1 MTSDTD
7 KTISTGGLES
17 EATRVV
23 TQTAA
28 ETTQMAASVECP
40 VCHSPNPPSETYCV
54 DCGFLLS
61 SEPEEIVEVPEAEQ
75 IGVLVTQD
83 GTREFALHPGE
94 NTVGR
99 QDSDILLTHNT
110 VSRKHALIT
119 ATEGKV
125 YIEDVG
131 STNGTF
137 VNGHKLEPGER
148 LELADGA
155 EVVFGNQV
163 LIFRSARK
171 EPAEQP
177 APTEQEPVETAEE
190 VADTGTPEAEQIP
203 PVARITSA
211 DGTVHFDLKPGTYY
225 IGRREGNDI
234 VIPDPYCSGRHAEL
248 NVSESGFTITDLA
261 STNGTLVNGVR
272 IEPNTPKEIHILDE
286 ITVGQTVLKLEAI
299 Q

>member
-1 MTSDTD
+1 MMSDTD
-7 KTISTGGLES
+7 KTISTSDLEP
-17 EATRVV
+17 EATQIV

-28 ETTQMAASVECP
+28 ETTQMAAKVECP

-61 SEPEEIVEVPEAEQ
+61 SEPEEIIEVSQAEQ
-75 IGVLVTQD
+75 VGVLVTQD

-110 VSRKHALIT
+110 VSRKHAIIT
-119 ATEGKV
+119 IDDGRV

-148 LELADGA
+148 LELTDDA

-171 EPAEQP
+171 EPAEQS
-177 APTEQEPVETAEE
+177 ASTEQEPVEAAGE
-190 VADTGTPEAEQIP
+190 VVETDTPETAQLP

-211 DGTVHFDLKPGTYY
+211 DGTVRLDLKPGTYY
-225 IGRREGNDI
+225 IGRRESNDI
-234 VIPDPYCSGRHAEL
+234 VIPNPYCSGRHAEL
-248 NVSESGFTITDLA
+248 TVSESGFTIKDLT
-261 STNGTLVNGVR
+261 STNGTLVNGIR
-272 IEPNTPKEIHILDE
+272 IEPNTPKEIQIFDE